1 MERFF
6 FNFFIVFFLITAP
19 LSHAETHFID
29 ELGDVPLMDGIQIL
43 DEAGYVF
50 EQENGRLV
58 ERLAATNHSV
68 EKAAEYYSKS
78 LPALGWVKKD
88 GTELWGLYQ
97 RDKEQLK
104 ITFKKE
110 GNLTLIFFKLNP
122 R

>member
-6 FNFFIVFFLITAP
+6 FNFFIAFFLITAP
-19 LSHAETHFID
+19 LAHAETHFID